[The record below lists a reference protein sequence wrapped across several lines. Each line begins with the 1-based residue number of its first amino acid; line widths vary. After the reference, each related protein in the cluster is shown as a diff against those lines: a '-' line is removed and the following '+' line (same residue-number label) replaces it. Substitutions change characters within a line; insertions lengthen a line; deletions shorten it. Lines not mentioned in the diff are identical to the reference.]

1 MEINNYCTSGDTQIR
16 YKLRGHY
23 HFVATICF
31 NKVSFAGRALAH
43 QSFRHFGLHIIVQAL
58 LHGDFFTAKRCV
70 IHFTTLPARYFWAFR
85 VLTAKYTFSFRRH
98 FTVFTKGARLESF
111 TKRGYD
117 KIAGKLQPILF
128 VTFNTSCQNLFSLSS
143 FLKAIKGWLVEHQL
157 NVRFRNLANV

>member
-1 MEINNYCTSGDTQIR
+1 MKQMEINNYCTSGDTQIR

-70 IHFTTLPARYFWAFR
+70 IHFTTLPARYFRAAR
-85 VLTAKYTFSFRRH
+85 VLTAKYAFSFGRH
-98 FTVFTKGARLESF
+98 FTVFTKWTRLEPF
-111 TKRGYD
+111 TKEDMRQWYEH
-117 KIAGKLQPILF
+117 LNILHF
-128 VTFNTSCQNLFSLSS
+128 LPSIPAAKTSSACLFFS
-143 FLKAIKGWLVEHQL
+143 K
-157 NVRFRNLANV
+157 R